1 MILHTIPEN
10 SVISVRKIYSVNF
23 DLTRDQPHL
32 DIYVEGGCRIVALY
46 KNYAAAEA
54 DFYRINTA
62 LDVLEAER

>member
-1 MILHTIPEN
+1 MILHTTPEN
-10 SVISVRKIYSVNF
+10 FVISVRKIYSVNF
-23 DLTRDQPHL
+23 DRTQDQPQL

-62 LDVLEAER
+62 LDELEEKR